1 MDLKEYMEQMID
13 VALVDLDI
21 QVKAANS
28 RKDDDMVRYLQGKK
42 QGLAIALDI
51 IADYEEED

>member
-21 QVKAANS
+21 QVKAANI

-51 IADYEEED
+51 IADYEEE

>member
-21 QVKAANS
+21 QVKAANN

-51 IADYEEED
+51 IADYEDE

>member
-1 MDLKEYMEQMID
+1 MDLKEYMEQMIY

-21 QVKAANS
+21 QVKAANI

-51 IADYEEED
+51 IADYEDE

>member
-51 IADYEEED
+51 IADYEDE